1 MFMYCELITWLL
13 NCWSLPCKQ
22 SLPTYLGRVKETLSQ
37 GTGHGRWGGLR
48 SSYPIKV
55 LNSFLALKTH
65 MGFSQETICVS
76 ITLSDLTLNHL
87 NSQGQWFKSQVFF
100 FFFKNWASTEHSDAN
115 LAINPW
121 SVTRLT
127 DSKIIWMEGKLTN
140 DTYVVSDSMQL
151 SPEVEVN
158 IDGYTKMQS
167 IKVYIQNTNCK
178 GYICRSSSTPF
189 HIQYSDSMHKLS
201 VLLSM

>member
-100 FFFKNWASTEHSDAN
+100 FFF
-115 LAINPW
+115 L
-121 SVTRLT
+121 
-127 DSKIIWMEGKLTN
+127 KLGIHRTLRCQPGHKSLVCDKADGQQN
-140 DTYVVSDSMQL
+140 YL
-151 SPEVEVN
+151 NGREVN
-158 IDGYTKMQS
+158 QW
-167 IKVYIQNTNCK
+167 
-178 GYICRSSSTPF
+178 YICSF
-189 HIQYSDSMHKLS
+189 W
-201 VLLSM
+201 

>member
-1 MFMYCELITWLL
+1 
-13 NCWSLPCKQ
+13 
-22 SLPTYLGRVKETLSQ
+22 
-37 GTGHGRWGGLR
+37 
-48 SSYPIKV
+48 
-55 LNSFLALKTH
+55 
-65 MGFSQETICVS
+65 MG
-76 ITLSDLTLNHL
+76 
-87 NSQGQWFKSQVFF
+87 
-100 FFFKNWASTEHSDAN
+100 
-115 LAINPW
+115 
-121 SVTRLT
+121 
-127 DSKIIWMEGKLTN
+127 GKLTS

-178 GYICRSSSTPF
+178 GYISRSSSTPF